1 MEDFV
6 RQYYADVTDPSKR
19 DQTWAQ
25 LTEPMQQ
32 ATGGRDAYEAF
43 WSTIDSVDVRKAQA
57 NASTGI
63 VTANLTFKPKD
74 GKDSKEVHEIG
85 VVPDPDNPKAFLINS
100 DTKVG

>member
-1 MEDFV
+1 MLS
-6 RQYYADVTDPSKR
+6 AGS
-19 DQTWAQ
+19 
-25 LTEPMQQ
+25 
-32 ATGGRDAYEAF
+32 
-43 WSTIDSVDVRKAQA
+43 S
-57 NASTGI
+57 STGI